1 MGTVKL
7 CPMPTHPRCGPAA
20 TYTRRTSPRIARARP
35 LLTCA
40 IAEVHTVAPVL
51 ANALKVLVLV
61 PPSRAITVTGR
72 ARYIRALAHTPT
84 HPCCVARREI
94 NSQSVL
100 NSRGQGT
107 PWSCSDVKRDRGP
120 WHRQLVRFDLTAITE
135 LMIPQT
141 RNNDRRERA
150 PLGKVLTGLS
160 IVFSFEDKG
169 KKIEGGWHGV
179 CWGCGRYLTLSVTP
193 PFMKLQ
199 ILVASSKI
207 SAQVD

>member
-1 MGTVKL
+1 
-7 CPMPTHPRCGPAA
+7 
-20 TYTRRTSPRIARARP
+20 
-35 LLTCA
+35 
-40 IAEVHTVAPVL
+40 
-51 ANALKVLVLV
+51 
-61 PPSRAITVTGR
+61 
-72 ARYIRALAHTPT
+72 
-84 HPCCVARREI
+84 
-94 NSQSVL
+94 
-100 NSRGQGT
+100 
-107 PWSCSDVKRDRGP
+107 
-120 WHRQLVRFDLTAITE
+120 
-135 LMIPQT
+135 MIPQT

-150 PLGKVLTGLS
+150 SLGKVLTGLS